1 MAQKRNAVVLN
12 ATAIAKLQKLVDT
25 GEYCSLD
32 DAASH
37 IIVSVLGSTRQYSP
51 VLNEST
57 PKTIAST
64 PNQDKLAPVPMST
77 AQNDSSATPQQQQ
90 LAKWLESDE

>member
-57 PKTIAST
+57 PQSSAST
-64 PNQDKLAPVPMST
+64 PNQDGLAPVPVST
-77 AQNDSSATPQQQQ
+77 AQNGSGTTLQQQQ

>member
-37 IIVSVLGSTRQYSP
+37 IIVSVLSSTRQYSP

-57 PKTIAST
+57 PKVSASI
-64 PNQDKLAPVPMST
+64 PNQDTITPVLTST
-77 AQNDSSATPQQQQ
+77 AQNGTGTTAQQQQ